1 MRVSRLSV
9 VIAEVGMT
17 VETVDVGG
25 WWDAH
30 K

>member
-9 VIAEVGMT
+9 VIARVGMT

-25 WWDAH
+25 WDAQ
-30 K
+30 KE